1 VITEY
6 INCLQPLKNATER
19 LKGRGETGKFSALYE
34 IILVFKYLLRS
45 LKNSAKPFK
54 HVNFNAHAK
63 APKDY
68 LIINLRAA

>member
-1 VITEY
+1 VLIEY
-6 INCLQPLKNATER
+6 INCLRPLKNATER
-19 LKGRGETGKFSALYE
+19 LEGRGETGKFGALYE

-45 LKNSAKPFK
+45 LENSAKPFE
-54 HVNFNAHAK
+54 HVNFNAHVK